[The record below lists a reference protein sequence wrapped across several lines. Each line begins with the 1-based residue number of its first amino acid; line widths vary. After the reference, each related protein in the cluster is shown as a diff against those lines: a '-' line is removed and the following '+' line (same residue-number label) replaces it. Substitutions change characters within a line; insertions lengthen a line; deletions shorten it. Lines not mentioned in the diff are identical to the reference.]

1 MTRLAADISPY
12 IEAVDLEG
20 RRAGHSYSIETLREF
35 HRIFRPDPD
44 LFFIMGMDAFLEIK
58 TWREYKYLF
67 DYAHFVIITRAGFQ
81 SHDLMSVL
89 SELDVGIK
97 RKEDGSDLFVAPSGK
112 TVMLIRTAV
121 MDISSTRIR
130 GMVKENRSICFLVPE
145 SVRIYIE
152 KKGLYRNDATNR

>member
-35 HRIFRPDPD
+35 YRIFGRDAD
-44 LFFIMGMDAFLEIK
+44 LFFILGMDAFLEIR
-58 TWREYKYLF
+58 TWKEYKYLF

-89 SELDVGIK
+89 SELDAGIK
-97 RKEDGSDLFVAPSGK
+97 RKKDESDLFVAPSGK
-112 TVMLIRTAV
+112 TVMLIRAAV

-130 GMVKENRSICFLVPE
+130 TMIKENRSIRFLVPE
-145 SVRIYIE
+145 SVRTYIAE
-152 KKGLYRNDATNR
+152 KGLYRNDATDR